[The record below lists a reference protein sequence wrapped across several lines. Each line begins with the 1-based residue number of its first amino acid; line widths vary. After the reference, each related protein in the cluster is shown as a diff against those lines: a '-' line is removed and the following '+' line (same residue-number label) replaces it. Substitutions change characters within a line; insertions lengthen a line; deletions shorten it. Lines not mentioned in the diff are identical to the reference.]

1 MSLRITWLDPV
12 ERVGHELRQLREEGV
27 GPELEQA
34 WEALTPEERSSQ
46 AWEFLS
52 RAQECSLTLRRV
64 PGREAWVESLQG
76 QPAKTFGVDE
86 LRTRLEAAW
95 LGRAAGCL
103 LGKPVEKVPR
113 QGIRAILESV
123 GEYPL
128 ADYFTA
134 QGVPPEVSQRYPW
147 NRASRPTS
155 LRENIKGMPEDDDLN
170 YTMLNLSI
178 LERYG
183 PGFSSEQVAQSWLE
197 MMPVLS
203 VFTAERVAY
212 VNLLGYLEPPHSAT
226 RANPYREW
234 IGAQIRADLWG
245 YVHPGDPV
253 AAAQAAFRDARVSHV
268 ENGIFGE
275 MMMAAMVA
283 QAFACDD
290 LEQIIQAGLAVI
302 PQDSRLAQA
311 VNQTLQ
317 LDFSQP
323 WDTTLDALYTHFGH
337 YHWVHTINNAALVVA
352 ALLYGQGDYQRSI
365 TAAVMGGWDTD
376 CNGATVGSI
385 LGAMKAAV
393 PEQWTAPLGNQLRT
407 SLKGFDHSRFD
418 GLALRTLAVVDARYL
433 RG

>member
-1 MSLRITWLDPV
+1 MSLRITWLDPL

-34 WEALTPEERSSQ
+34 WEALSPEERSSQ
-46 AWEFLS
+46 ARDFLK
-52 RAQECSLTLRRV
+52 RAAECAPTIQRV
-64 PGREAWVESLQG
+64 PEREAWAEALQG
-76 QPAKTFGVDE
+76 QPTQTFTADE
-86 LRTRLEAAW
+86 LGSRLQAAW

-113 QGIRAILESV
+113 EGIRAILESV

-134 QGVPPEVSQRYPW
+134 QGVPAEVTERYPW

-155 LRENIKGMPEDDDLN
+155 LRENIQGMPEDDDLN

-183 PGFSSEQVAQSWLE
+183 PGFTSEQVAQSWLE

-212 VNLLGYLEPPHSAT
+212 VNLLDYLKPPHSAT

-253 AAAQAAFRDARVSHV
+253 AAAKAAFRDARVSHV

-283 QAFACDD
+283 QAFVSSDIDAV
-290 LEQIIQAGLAVI
+290 IRAGLGAI
-302 PQDSRLAQA
+302 PADSRLAGA
-311 VNQTLQ
+311 ISQTLQ
-317 LDFSQP
+317 LDFNQP
-323 WDTTLDALYTHFGH
+323 WDTILDALYQAFGH

-352 ALLYGQGDYQRSI
+352 ALLYGGGDYQRSI

-385 LGAMKAAV
+385 LGAMQGQV
-393 PEQWTAPLGNQLRT
+393 PAQWTAPLGNQLRT

-418 GLALRTLAVVDARYL
+418 GLAARTLAVVDTRYL